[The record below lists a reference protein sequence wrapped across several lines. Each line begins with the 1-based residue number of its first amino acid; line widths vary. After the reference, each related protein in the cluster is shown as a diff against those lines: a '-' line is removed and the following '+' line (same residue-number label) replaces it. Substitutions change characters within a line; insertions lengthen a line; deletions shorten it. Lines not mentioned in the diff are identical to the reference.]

1 MLKTRC
7 SLIKGFVYGI
17 FKLKSK
23 VQPFDHIFSAVLL
36 LTVLRISPLRII
48 HDFWLHIF
56 PASKVIVAVSTQ
68 SSLSHRK
75 LPIGYNAFPLPTLSY
90 FVRKIDQITGWGNF
104 GDSNLILALAYVLTL
119 DHYRYFKHLSMLW
132 TSFEL
137 FQGTLLFVEFHPI
150 RLNLSMMMYG
160 GDGIGELILNIL
172 AWILD
177 PSRQM
182 KSKGLMLRWRTYI
195 EQD

>member
-36 LTVLRISPLRII
+36 L
-48 HDFWLHIF
+48 
-56 PASKVIVAVSTQ
+56 VIVAVSTQ

-90 FVRKIDQITGWGNF
+90 FV
-104 GDSNLILALAYVLTL
+104 
-119 DHYRYFKHLSMLW
+119 YFKHLSMLW

-137 FQGTLLFVEFHPI
+137 FQVKH
-150 RLNLSMMMYG
+150 
-160 GDGIGELILNIL
+160 DDV
-172 AWILD
+172 WW
-177 PSRQM
+177 
-182 KSKGLMLRWRTYI
+182 RWHRV
-195 EQD
+195 

>member
-36 LTVLRISPLRII
+36 L
-48 HDFWLHIF
+48 IF

-90 FVRKIDQITGWGNF
+90 FV
-104 GDSNLILALAYVLTL
+104 
-119 DHYRYFKHLSMLW
+119 YFKHLSMRW

-137 FQGTLLFVEFHPI
+137 FQVKH
-150 RLNLSMMMYG
+150 
-160 GDGIGELILNIL
+160 DDV
-172 AWILD
+172 WW
-177 PSRQM
+177 
-182 KSKGLMLRWRTYI
+182 RWHRV
-195 EQD
+195 